1 MMAMKPLTRYNIRRY
16 SISVAAFCLI
26 TLMIQMAAFAQVGTL
41 EWARITSPALENL
54 IGDPTTRSF
63 GIYLPADY
71 QISGKDYPVIYV
83 LHGYTGGAG
92 SLTDMKPT
100 LDSMIR
106 RDQIKEM
113 IVVFVDGHNKFRG
126 SMYYSSITIG
136 DYETYIARD
145 LVKHIDANYRTIA
158 HRNSRGITGYSMGGR
173 GAMHLALKFP
183 ETFGAVV
190 NQAGFCNVEDVA
202 WMRNIAFANPNDW
215 PHFNGLDW
223 MTQAAFAYAA
233 AACPNP
239 DKPPFFLDKPYE
251 RVDGK
256 IQTVPEVWE
265 RFVNS
270 DVVHGDLPRYVKQPL
285 RLNGIMVVH
294 GTGDGITPVSQ
305 ARDLDKLM
313 TDLGIDHVYD
323 EHGGGHDFIASKSLQ
338 FLSDHLS
345 DQPPEPEDLEFD
357 STSVEPVGKLTTSWG
372 SIKVS
377 R

>member
-1 MMAMKPLTRYNIRRY
+1 MKPLTRYSIRWY
-16 SISVAAFCLI
+16 SVSVVAFCLI
-26 TLMIQMAAFAQVGTL
+26 TLMIQVAAFAQEGTL
-41 EWARITSPALENL
+41 EWCSITSPALENL

-83 LHGYTGGAG
+83 LHGYLGSAG
-92 SLTDMKPT
+92 SLTNMKPT
-100 LDSMIR
+100 LDFMIR
-106 RDQIKEM
+106 KDRIKEM
-113 IVVFVDGHNKFRG
+113 IVVFVDGNNKFRG
-126 SMYYSSITIG
+126 SYYHNSETIG
-136 DYETYIARD
+136 DYETYISSD
-145 LVKHIDANYRTIA
+145 LVEHIDANYRTIA
-158 HRNSRGITGYSMGGR
+158 HRNSRGITGYSMGGF
-173 GAMHLALKFP
+173 GAMHLALKYP

-190 NQAGFCNVEDVA
+190 GQAGFGYNMDTG
-202 WMRNIAFANPNDW
+202 WMKSIAFVNPNDW
-215 PHFNGLDW
+215 ADFYGLGW
-223 MTQAAFAYAA
+223 MTQMTFAYAA

-239 DKPPFFLDKPYE
+239 DRPPFFLDKPYE

-256 IQTVPEVWE
+256 TEAVAEVWE

-270 DVVHGDLPRYVKQPL
+270 DVVHGTLPRYVQQPL

-313 TDLGIDHVYD
+313 TDLGIEHVYN
-323 EHGGGHDFIASKSLQ
+323 EHGGGHDFIASTSLQ

-345 DQPPEPEDLEFD
+345 DQPPEPGDFEFD
-357 STSVEPVGKLTTSWG
+357 STSVEPVGKLTISWG